1 MKKYIFLAFLWGITS
16 FCFGQQMPMFSQYAY
31 NTLAINPAF
40 AGTKDGVDCMMLFRK
55 QWTNYE
61 GAPTTLNFAAHS
73 AVAKGKVG
81 VGLNF
86 VNDKIGISTNNTVQ
100 GAFSYLMPLNDKD
113 LTLSF
118 GLYLSVL
125 NFKHDWGN
133 LLIQNTNDPVFNQG
147 NETLSTFNTG
157 FGLYLYSSRYYVSF
171 SIPTILETE
180 MTKTSMNESLYRRHM
195 FLKAGVH
202 FFLSEHVDFVPS
214 VLLKKV
220 TNANLQAD
228 ITATFIFQ
236 QMLWLGASYRSEDGI
251 ALMSQVVLKERFRI
265 GYAYDYPFTEISN
278 HTSGTHEILLG
289 INIPTKQKANIVTS
303 PRYF

>member
-1 MKKYIFLAFLWGITS
+1 MTS
-16 FCFGQQMPMFSQYAY
+16 FSFAQQMPMFSQYAY

-40 AGTKDGVDCMMLFRK
+40 AGTKEGIDCLMLFRK

-61 GAPTTLNFAAHS
+61 GAPTTINFSAHS
-73 AVAKGKVG
+73 PIMKGKMG

-100 GAFSYLMPLNDKD
+100 GAFAYHLPVNDNG

-118 GLYLSVL
+118 GLYLTML
-125 NFKHDWGN
+125 NFKHNWAD
-133 LLIQNTNDPVFNQG
+133 LRLQNTNDPVFNSG
-147 NETLSTFNTG
+147 NESLSKFNTG
-157 FGLYLYSSRYYVSF
+157 FGLYLYNDKYYVSF
-171 SIPTILETE
+171 SIPTMLETE
-180 MTKTSMNESLYRRHM
+180 MTQTTANESLYRRHI
-195 FLKAGVH
+195 FVKAGVH

-220 TNANLQAD
+220 SNANLQAD

-236 QMLWLGASYRSEDGI
+236 KMLWLGASYRSEDGI
-251 ALMSQVVLKERFRI
+251 ALMSQIVLKERFRI

-289 INIPTKQKANIVTS
+289 INLPTKGRSNIVTS